1 MNICDFDYPDSKAFL
16 FGRTSPAKW
25 EIGLPKQM
33 LRRGSWY
40 QSVGSPLTAE
50 ISPLVHVPLK
60 KAKVTVGLTHIL
72 DLNYFLEGFLLLSR
86 WGHYSYRRSYM
97 YFNWKYFYVL

>member
-1 MNICDFDYPDSKAFL
+1 
-16 FGRTSPAKW
+16 
-25 EIGLPKQM
+25 M

-50 ISPLVHVPLK
+50 ISPLLYTSF

-72 DLNYFLEGFLLLSR
+72 DLNYFLEDFYYYLVRSFLI
-86 WGHYSYRRSYM
+86 RRSYM
-97 YFNWKYFYVL
+97 YFNWSTYIFCSGKYSGHLACPSARRKRWK